1 MFLQIPEHF
10 GGPPVDTRLSAF
22 WSSSEPF
29 GGHKVDK
36 NINQT
41 ETDGVTPL
49 EDTPICSIHAMATPL
64 ADLFVVS
71 VTWQPFCGV
80 DLVVGAYLFYSWRGD
95 PVVGIYLFYPRHGNP
110 VVGRTYFFYSTRSVA
125 TPLRGGPIC
134 SIRGVLSPL

>member
-1 MFLQIPEHF
+1 MFLQIPEPF

-80 DLVVGAYLFYSWRGD
+80 DLVVGPICSIRGVGPRCGDLFVLSATWQ
-95 PVVGIYLFYPRHGNP
+95 PRCGSDL
-110 VVGRTYFFYSTRSVA
+110 FFYSTRRVA